1 MEKREALLALLA
13 LGVVPLGSHAQKTAK
28 TFRVGHLAAGARTPD
43 GLPPTYFRE
52 AMHKL
57 GYIEGKNVVYEAR
70 FAVGKAE
77 RLPQLAAELIG
88 LKVDVIM
95 TSGWPSTMAA
105 KQATSVLPIVMSPA
119 SGDAVAGG
127 LVASLA
133 RPGGNITGLS
143 DESISL
149 SAKRMEILTET
160 VPKAATI
167 AVIWN
172 ANDEGMTLRY
182 REIEKAAR
190 ILKVEVQAFGVR
202 QPDDFGAAFST
213 MTQRRP
219 DAVFMVA
226 DNLTIMNRKQL
237 SEHAAKLRLPAMYE
251 FSMFVRDA
259 GGLMSYGPNIASQF
273 QRAAYYV
280 DRILKGAKPAD
291 LPVEQPTRY
300 ELIINLET
308 AKALG
313 LAIPQ
318 TVLLRADEVIK
329 NP

>member
-1 MEKREALLALLA
+1 MKRRETLLA
-13 LGVVPLGSHAQKTAK
+13 LGMLGAFPLVCEAQKAAK
-28 TFRVGHLAAGARTPD
+28 TFRVGQLAAGGRTPD
-43 GLPPTYFRE
+43 GLPPQPFRD

-57 GYIEGKNVVYEAR
+57 GYVEGRNVVYEAR
-70 FAVGKAE
+70 FAAGKVD
-77 RLPQLAAELIG
+77 RLPELAAELLG
-88 LKVDVIM
+88 LKVDVIVA
-95 TSGWPSTMAA
+95 TGWPSTVAA
-105 KQATSVLPIVMSPA
+105 KRATSVTPIVMAPA
-119 SGDAVAGG
+119 AGDAVAAG
-127 LVASLA
+127 LVASLS
-133 RPGGNITGLS
+133 RPGGNVTGLS
-143 DESISL
+143 DESILL

-190 ILKVEVQAFGVR
+190 ILKVAVQAFGVR
-202 QPDDFGAAFST
+202 QPDDFSVAFST
-213 MTQRRP
+213 MTQQRP

-226 DNLTIMNRKQL
+226 DNLTISNRKQL
-237 SEHAAKLRLPAMYE
+237 SEYAAKLRLPAMYE

-259 GGLMSYGPNIASQF
+259 GGLMSYGPNIVSQF

-300 ELIINLET
+300 ELVINLET
-308 AKALG
+308 ARTLG

-329 NP
+329 SP

>member
-1 MEKREALLALLA
+1 MRRRQALFALAM
-13 LGVVPLGSHAQKTAK
+13 LGATPLISRAQKSR
-28 TFRVGHLAAGARTPD
+28 TFRVGQLGAGGRTPD
-43 GLPPTYFRE
+43 GLPPKPFRD
-52 AMHKL
+52 AMQTL
-57 GYIEGKNVVYEAR
+57 GYVEGKNVVYEAR
-70 FAVGKAE
+70 FAGGRVE
-77 RLPQLAAELIG
+77 RLPELAAELVG

-95 TSGWPSTMAA
+95 ATGWPATMAA
-105 KQATSVLPIVMSPA
+105 KQATSSIPIVMAPA
-119 SGDAVAGG
+119 TSDAVATG
-127 LVASLA
+127 LIASLA

-190 ILKVEVQAFGVR
+190 ILKVEVQPFGVR
-202 QPDDFGAAFST
+202 QPDDFGTAFSA

-226 DNLTIMNRKQL
+226 DNLTIANRKQL
-237 SEHAAKLRLPAMYE
+237 GEYAAKLRLPAMYE

-259 GGLMSYGPNIASQF
+259 GGLMSYGPNLVAQF

-300 ELIINLET
+300 ELVINLET

>member
-1 MEKREALLALLA
+1 MKRRETLLALA
-13 LGVVPLGSHAQKTAK
+13 ILGASPLIAEAQKAAK
-28 TFRVGHLAAGARTPD
+28 IFRVGQLAAGARTAD
-43 GLPPTYFRE
+43 GLPPRPFRD

-57 GYIEGKNVVYEAR
+57 GYVEGKNIVYEAR
-70 FAVGKAE
+70 FAAGKVE
-77 RLPQLAAELIG
+77 RLPELAAELVQT
-88 LKVDVIM
+88 KVDVIIA
-95 TSGWPSTMAA
+95 TGWPSTVAA
-105 KQATSVLPIVMSPA
+105 KQVTSVIPIVMAPA
-119 SGDAVAGG
+119 SGDAVANG

-133 RPGGNITGLS
+133 RPGGNVTGLS
-143 DESISL
+143 DESLLL

-160 VPKAATI
+160 VPKATTI

-172 ANDEGMTLRY
+172 ADDQAMTLRF

-190 ILKVEVQAFGVR
+190 ILKVEVQPFSVR
-202 QPDDFGAAFST
+202 GPDDFGAVFST
-213 MTQRRP
+213 MSQRRP

-237 SEHAAKLRLPAMYE
+237 SEYAAKLRLPAMYE

-259 GGLMSYGPNIASQF
+259 GGLMSYGPNIVSQF

-280 DRILKGAKPAD
+280 DRILKGAKPAE

-300 ELIINLET
+300 ELVINLET

-313 LAIPQ
+313 IAIPQ

>member
-1 MEKREALLALLA
+1 MNKRQTLFALAM
-13 LGVVPLGSHAQKTAK
+13 LGATPLVSRAQKSR
-28 TFRVGHLAAGARTPD
+28 TFRVGQLGAGARTPD
-43 GLPPTYFRE
+43 GLPPLYFRE
-52 AMHKL
+52 AMQKL

-70 FAVGKAE
+70 FAAGKVE
-77 RLPQLAAELIG
+77 RLPELAKELIG

-95 TSGWPSTMAA
+95 ATGWPSTMAA
-105 KQATSVLPIVMSPA
+105 KQATSTIPIVMAPA
-119 SGDAVAGG
+119 TSDAVATG

-190 ILKVEVQAFGVR
+190 ILKVEVQPFGVR
-202 QPDDFGAAFST
+202 QPDDFGVAFST

-226 DNLTIMNRKQL
+226 DNLTIANRKQL
-237 SEHAAKLRLPAMYE
+237 SEYAAKLRLPAMYE

-300 ELIINLET
+300 ELVINLET

-318 TVLLRADEVIK
+318 TVMLRADEVIK

>member
-1 MEKREALLALLA
+1 MNKRQTLFALVVLGATPLAA
-13 LGVVPLGSHAQKTAK
+13 RAQKSR
-28 TFRVGHLAAGARTPD
+28 TFRVGQLAAGGRTPD
-43 GLPPTYFRE
+43 GLPPKPFRD
-52 AMHKL
+52 AMQQL
-57 GYIEGKNVVYEAR
+57 GYVEGKNVVYEAR
-70 FAVGKAE
+70 FAAGKVDQ
-77 RLPQLAAELIG
+77 LPGLAAELIG
-88 LKVDVIM
+88 LKVDVIV
-95 TSGWPSTMAA
+95 TQGWPATMAA
-105 KQATSVLPIVMSPA
+105 KQATSTLPLVMAPA
-119 SGDAVAGG
+119 AGDAVAGG
-127 LVASLA
+127 LIASLA

-202 QPDDFGAAFST
+202 QPDDFGTVFST
-213 MTQRRP
+213 LAQRRP

-226 DNLTIMNRKQL
+226 DNLTIANRKQL

-259 GGLMSYGPNIASQF
+259 GGLMSYGPNPVAQF

-300 ELIINLET
+300 ELVINLET
-308 AKALG
+308 AKTLG

>member
-1 MEKREALLALLA
+1 MNRRETLVALAT
-13 LGVVPLGSHAQKTAK
+13 LGATPLVCEAQKAARI
-28 TFRVGHLAAGARTPD
+28 FRVAQLGAGAPTPD
-43 GLPPTYFRE
+43 GLPARPFRD
-52 AMHKL
+52 AMREF
-57 GYIEGKNVVYEAR
+57 GYVEGKNIVYEAR
-70 FAVGKAE
+70 FAGGKTD
-77 RLPQLAAELIG
+77 RLPEFAAELVR

-95 TSGWPSTMAA
+95 ATGWPSTMAA
-105 KQATSVLPIVMSPA
+105 KQATSTIPIVMAPA
-119 SGDAVAGG
+119 AGDAVAGG

-133 RPGGNITGLS
+133 RPGGNVTGLS
-143 DESISL
+143 DESILL

-202 QPDDFGAAFST
+202 QPDDFGIVFST
-213 MTQRRP
+213 MSQRRP

-226 DNLTIMNRKQL
+226 DNLTISNRKQL
-237 SEHAAKLRLPAMYE
+237 SEYAAKLRLPAMYE

-259 GGLMSYGPNIASQF
+259 GGLMSYGPNTVSQF

-300 ELIINLET
+300 ELVINLET